1 MISKFFSIRN
11 YIMKQLMK
19 PNKEG
24 IMQVPDPGKVNFGE
38 MLIKEELFH
47 YFHLSEIDIER
58 NYTPALLNI
67 PNRVLS
73 ISDIMKKLL
82 NFGLVKTFF
91 MYRQQKRFGIVT
103 KIKGLFRKAS

>member
-1 MISKFFSIRN
+1 MLINDLAKKKGYALLTFTRNNAFF
-11 YIMKQLMK
+11 
-19 PNKEG
+19 
-24 IMQVPDPGKVNFGE
+24 
-38 MLIKEELFH
+38 IKEELFH